1 MKCKVWI
8 PRRHMFLHK
17 EARVGTNQLTPLVM
31 SQLIVRHYKI
41 AFILFAF
48 EQEPPCK
55 TNYTQAS

>member
-1 MKCKVWI
+1 
-8 PRRHMFLHK
+8 MFLHK

-31 SQLIVRHYKI
+31 SQLIVRHCKT
-41 AFILFAF
+41 ALILFAF